1 MQDERAQRVRE
12 RLALEANDGVSFTP
26 TINPRSREIA
36 ETALAAKEE
45 SDTRADAGKAQ
56 SVTNRLAEDA
66 ENLLERR
73 NAIQEYYDEL
83 AQQPYAP
90 KICEV
95 SESIVKHRPEF
106 QQLDFVARQDY
117 FLARE
122 QEKREALEDVCE
134 GGQSAPFKPDI
145 GNAEEILQQLRPDL
159 VNESQE
165 EKLYRL
171 IYRDPQNL
179 ELKKQKM
186 REEAYAKCTFKPD
199 INPVSK
205 ALGRPSTIDQLA
217 RPVAGL
223 DEANE
228 QTTRQGNGRPTTS
241 SREALK
247 KYFAGKRFRSKVALE
262 MEQAERAECT
272 FQPTLISSYKP
283 RGMCASAS
291 TSKLM
296 TSRSDHK
303 NVWKSDNLMHLIDER
318 RQRKEERMEA
328 KRNALAL
335 KELEECTFQPNVRKS
350 SDPRQEISTKTTRQR
365 SSGSAS
371 PSPPRGEPTRRQVSW
386 MLLACIVAIP
396 SIHVL
401 SCI

>member
-1 MQDERAQRVRE
+1 LQDERAQRVRE
-12 RLALEANDGVSFTP
+12 RLALEADDGLSFAP
-26 TINPRSREIA
+26 KINPKSREIA
-36 ETALAAKEE
+36 ETVLAAKEE
-45 SDTRADAGKAQ
+45 SETRADACKLQ
-56 SVTNRLAEDA
+56 SVTDRLAEDA
-66 ENLLERR
+66 ENLFERR

-83 AQQPYAP
+83 TQQPYAP
-90 KICEV
+90 KISEV

-134 GGQSAPFKPDI
+134 GGQSSPFKPDI

-159 VNESQE
+159 ANESQE

-179 ELKKQKM
+179 ELKKQKL
-186 REEAYAKCTFKPD
+186 REEAFAKCTFKPD

-223 DEANE
+223 DEASE
-228 QTTRQGNGRPTTS
+228 QATHRGDGRSTTS

-296 TSRSDHK
+296 MNRGGHT

-350 SDPRQEISTKTTRQR
+350 SEPRQETSTKTIRQKSTRL
-365 SSGSAS
+365 AS
-371 PSPPRGEPTRRQVSW
+371 PSPPRGEPSHGQVSG
-386 MLLACIVAIP
+386 MLLVCIVAI
-396 SIHVL
+396 L
-401 SCI
+401 STHILPLA